1 MSNNKQSSVD
11 FYAEQSLNLFNL
23 FQQGQISI
31 NEFRTKMYE
40 VEIQSTKMHKEEI
53 TQAWKKG
60 DGEFDNCAKEM
71 SLEYYNENYGGN
83 NDQQ

>member
-31 NEFRTKMYE
+31 NEFRTKMHE

-53 TQAWKKG
+53 MYAYMKTLPIE
-60 DGEFDNCAKEM
+60 DGVFTAVQKAEQ
-71 SLEYYNENYGGN
+71 YYNEHYGK
-83 NDQQ
+83 